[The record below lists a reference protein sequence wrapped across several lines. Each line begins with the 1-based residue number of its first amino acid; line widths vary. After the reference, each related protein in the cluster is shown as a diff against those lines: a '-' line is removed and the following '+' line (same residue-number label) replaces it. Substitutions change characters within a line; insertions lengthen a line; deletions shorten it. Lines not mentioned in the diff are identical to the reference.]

1 MSNKPIEFRPSGSI
15 EFEQV
20 EFVAANKPAAAAAA
34 TPAPV
39 DPAIDTDP
47 LSINF
52 GRMKE
57 HKPESA
63 ERMLAGATIDWLVA
77 FPVDAR
83 PKALCER
90 YPHVANRLAR
100 DWPRRARS
108 VQNLQTLVAD
118 PRWGS
123 AGFPAQVQNELQRV
137 LKQLAEFQPAQ

>member
-1 MSNKPIEFRPSGSI
+1 MSNPPIQFRPSGSI

-20 EFVAANKPAAAAAA
+20 EFVTANKPAPAAAAAL
-34 TPAPV
+34 

-63 ERMLAGATIDWLVA
+63 ERMLVGPTIDWLVG

-90 YPHVANRLAR
+90 FPHVANRLAR
-100 DWPRRARS
+100 DWLRRARS
-108 VQNLQTLVAD
+108 RESLQTLVAD
-118 PRWGS
+118 ARWGS
-123 AGFPAQVQNELQRV
+123 TGFPAQVQNELQRV
-137 LKQLAEFQPAQ
+137 LEQLAELQPAS

>member
-1 MSNKPIEFRPSGSI
+1 MSSKPIEFRPSGSI

-20 EFVAANKPAAAAAA
+20 AFAVANPPAPAAQAPAA
-34 TPAPV
+34 V
-39 DPAIDTDP
+39 DPAIDPDP

-57 HKPESA
+57 HKPASA

-77 FPVDAR
+77 FPVDSR

-90 YPHVANRLAR
+90 FPHVANRLAR
-100 DWPRRARS
+100 DWPHGARS

-118 PRWGS
+118 TRWGG

-137 LKQLAEFQPAQ
+137 LKVLAVLQPTT